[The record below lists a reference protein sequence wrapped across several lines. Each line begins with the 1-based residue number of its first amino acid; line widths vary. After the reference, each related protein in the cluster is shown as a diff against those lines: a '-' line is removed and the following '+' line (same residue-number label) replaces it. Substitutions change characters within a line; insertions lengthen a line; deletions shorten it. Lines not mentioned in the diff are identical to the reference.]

1 MTAPFAIEPLA
12 GGHDRASFSCGAEA
26 LDRYLAAQAM
36 QDQRRRVAG
45 CYVAI
50 EAAGGPIAGYYTIA
64 AASMP
69 LGDVSPR
76 CEEAAALSACAKR
89 PARQA
94 CGLYR
99 PSRQGL
105 RRRTPDRCH
114 RAVSAVRNRSLRH
127 GGGRQGET
135 AASFYRHHG
144 FEAFASAPMN
154 LYLPLGTVARPAGG
168 PVMHVDERARAI
180 TGQAL

>member
-1 MTAPFAIEPLA
+1 MEPLA

-36 QDQRRRVAG
+36 QDQRRRIAG

-50 EAAGGPIAGYYTIA
+50 AAAGGRIAGYYTIA

-69 LGDVSPR
+69 LGDVSPALAKKLPR
-76 CEEAAALSACAKR
+76 YPLVPSVRLGRLAVSTVHRGKGLGAALLIDAIE
-89 PARQA
+89 
-94 CGLYR
+94 
-99 PSRQGL
+99 
-105 RRRTPDRCH
+105 
-114 RAVSAVRNRSLRH
+114 RSLRSEIVAFAMVVDAKD
-127 GGGRQGET
+127 ET

-154 LYLPLGTVARPAGG
+154 LYLPLGTVARLLAAP
-168 PVMHVDERARAI
+168 
-180 TGQAL
+180 